1 MSTSTVPR
9 RRGPRR
15 AVSEEKILDAALRLL
30 DQGGPA
36 AASVR
41 RIAAQVGVA
50 PNAIYTYFPD
60 KAAVLRALAER
71 LLGGVDHDVFADPE
85 QHWRVRVESLALELR
100 TTLTAHPGAV
110 GLLVGGPLDGPSSM
124 ALNERLLRLFADA
137 GLGPASAAQAS
148 YLLMV
153 YVFGS
158 VSHEVAGVRGG
169 GPLPPEPERVA
180 ARRAELSAV
189 PADRF
194 PLTAA
199 AAVTMAGFTSTE
211 QYLWGLRNILA
222 GLSARTGSEESD
234 PSGPSSGDDGD
245 PSRGAAAS

>member
-1 MSTSTVPR
+1 MSTPTVPR

-15 AVSEEKILDAALRLL
+15 AVSEAKILDAALELL

-60 KAAVLRALAER
+60 KAAVLHALAER

-85 QHWRVRVESLALELR
+85 QHWRVRVEALALELR
-100 TTLTAHPGAV
+100 ATLTAHPGAV

-124 ALNERLLRLFADA
+124 ALNERLLQLFADA
-137 GLGPASAAQAS
+137 GLGPAAAAQAS

-158 VSHEVAGVRGG
+158 VSREVAGVRGG
-169 GPLPPEPERVA
+169 GRLPPEQERVA

-189 PADRF
+189 PADRY

-199 AAVTMAGFTSTE
+199 AAVTMAGSTSTE
-211 QYLWGLRNILA
+211 QYLWGLRRILA
-222 GLSARTGSEESD
+222 GLSAVA
-234 PSGPSSGDDGD
+234 GPGGDDGA
-245 PSRGAAAS
+245 SEAAAR